1 MDLVARVKGILLTPK
16 EEWGKIKPESTPVA
30 KLFMGYAVI
39 LAAIPA
45 AAHFVGNAL
54 IGRRIPLLGW
64 FRLPMGSALLYAIL
78 TFVLTLVSAYALG
91 LIINA
96 LAPSFGSK
104 PNPENAMKLAV
115 YSMTPGWI
123 AGIFYILPV
132 IGVLA
137 ALASLYGLYI
147 LYLGF
152 AHPMMDTPKDKV
164 MGYFIVSIVVSL
176 VLYFVVGLIAG
187 AIAFGGTYRV
197 L

>member
-45 AAHFVGNAL
+45 VGQLVGNAL

-64 FRLPMGSALLYAIL
+64 FRLPIGSALLHAIL
-78 TFVLTLVSAYALG
+78 LFVLSLVSVYALG
-91 LIINA
+91 FIINA

-104 PNPENAMKLAV
+104 PNQENAMKLAV
-115 YSMTPGWI
+115 YSMTASWI

-132 IGVLA
+132 IGILA

-152 AHPMMDTPKDKV
+152 AHPMMDTPKDKI

-176 VLYFVVGLIAG
+176 VLWFVVGLIAG
-187 AIAFGGTYRV
+187 AIAFGGAYRV